1 MLTIFTVPKPFIGH
15 IGVIQRNAILSW
27 LRLHPD
33 AEIFVFGDEAG
44 TAEATRELRVRHIPE
59 IAKNEH
65 GTPLVNDLFTKAQ
78 QLARHDLICFVNCD
92 IILTSDF
99 LRAVQHV
106 MRSRQLFLLVGEC
119 WNLDVESALC
129 FDVPRWETELQSRI
143 AREAKRRGHWA
154 IDYFAFPRGL
164 YRDMPPFAV
173 GRAGFDNWLIWKA
186 RDLGG
191 AVIDATAVTKVVH
204 QNHNYA
210 HIAGG
215 QQTAY
220 HGAEAQTNLELAG
233 GRKHFYSIGEATYY
247 LTPSGIR
254 RSITGFLCFAH
265 IWNEHLER
273 PLHRLN
279 WQVLEL
285 TRPLRHGLGLHI
297 VNYRKIKS
305 WLGGRLG

>member
-15 IGVIQRNAILSW
+15 IGVIQRNAIASW

-44 TAEATRELRVRHIPE
+44 TAQATRELRVRHIPE
-59 IAKNEH
+59 IAENEH

-78 QLARHDLICFVNCD
+78 QSARHDLICFVNCD
-92 IILTSDF
+92 IILASDF
-99 LRAVQHV
+99 LRAVQYIK
-106 MRSRQLFLLVGEC
+106 RCRDRFLVVGE
-119 WNLDVESALC
+119 LAASG
-129 FDVPRWETELQSRI
+129 
-143 AREAKRRGHWA
+143 AREGKRRGYWA

-164 YRDMPPFAV
+164 YREIPSFAV

-186 RDLGG
+186 RDLCG

-220 HGAEAQTNLELAG
+220 HGAEAQINLELAG
-233 GRKHFYSIGEATYY
+233 GRKHFYSIGEATHY
-247 LTPSGIR
+247 LTPRGIR
-254 RSITGFLCFAH
+254 RSITGLLCFAH

-273 PLHRLN
+273 RVHRLN

-285 TRPLRHGLGLHI
+285 TRPLRHGLGLHM

-305 WLGGRLG
+305 WLGERLG

>member
-15 IGVIQRNAILSW
+15 IGVIQRNAIASW
-27 LRLHPD
+27 RRLHPD
-33 AEIFVFGDEAG
+33 AEIFVFGNEAG
-44 TAEATRELRVRHIPE
+44 TAEATRKLRVRHIPE

-78 QLARHDLICFVNCD
+78 QSARHDLICFVNCD
-92 IILTSDF
+92 IILASDF
-99 LRAVQHV
+99 LRAVQYIK
-106 MRSRQLFLLVGEC
+106 RCRDRFLVVGEC
-119 WNLDVESALC
+119 WNLDVKHALSFDSAG
-129 FDVPRWETELQSRI
+129 WEGELAASV
-143 AREAKRRGHWA
+143 AREGKRRGYWA

-164 YRDMPPFAV
+164 YREIPSFAV

-186 RDLGG
+186 RDLCG

-220 HGAEAQTNLELAG
+220 HGAEAQINLELAG
-233 GRKHFYSIGEATYY
+233 GRKH
-247 LTPSGIR
+247 
-254 RSITGFLCFAH
+254 

-273 PLHRLN
+273 RVHRLN

-285 TRPLRHGLGLHI
+285 TRPLRHGLGLHM

-305 WLGGRLG
+305 WLGERLG